1 MLLLAAALVMGTF
14 PGTGVIK
21 AMAGEMH
28 PGWNQSRNL
37 WYWAGEDG
45 SLHKGWLQTDGR
57 TYYMDE
63 NGVMVLG
70 WKEVE
75 GDWYYFHEDGGMN
88 LGELIL
94 GNGKY
99 EFSGSGALES
109 ARRLEDTGGG
119 AYDGGCYDPITQAL
133 FDDMNEEKKQL
144 YFDLHPDWEGEEV
157 RGGYDRNA
165 GFQMNMALN
174 KAAGRRLEVAM
185 NHGYVGGEIT
195 GEGTIKDYLAS
206 VHYREHASCL
216 ELYIRNCGD
225 EGDAWSKVEEK
236 TVGRYDARGDRKYS
250 LEYYRELG
258 MAHGVKDGKNYFMIV
273 FMR

>member
-37 WYWAGEDG
+37 WYWA
-45 SLHKGWLQTDGR
+45 
-57 TYYMDE
+57 
-63 NGVMVLG
+63 
-70 WKEVE
+70 
-75 GDWYYFHEDGGMN
+75 
-88 LGELIL
+88 
-94 GNGKY
+94 
-99 EFSGSGALES
+99 
-109 ARRLEDTGGG
+109 
-119 AYDGGCYDPITQAL
+119 
-133 FDDMNEEKKQL
+133 
-144 YFDLHPDWEGEEV
+144 
-157 RGGYDRNA
+157 
-165 GFQMNMALN
+165 
-174 KAAGRRLEVAM
+174 
-185 NHGYVGGEIT
+185 GEIT